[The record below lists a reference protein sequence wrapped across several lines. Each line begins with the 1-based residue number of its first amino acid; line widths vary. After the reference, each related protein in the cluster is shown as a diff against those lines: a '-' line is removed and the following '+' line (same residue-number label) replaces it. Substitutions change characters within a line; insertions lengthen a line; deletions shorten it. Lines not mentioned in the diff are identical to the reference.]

1 MLNQAWG
8 LADNADLYNCRD
20 HILQSFLV
28 AVPTR
33 AHSPSAWAIPSG
45 RCYGTPGISDEKR
58 CTVKHTPIGRSQCR
72 LLGLW
77 SKVMLPIAGIT
88 HLLKKLALKVSTF

>member
-8 LADNADLYNCRD
+8 LADKADLYNCRG

-33 AHSPSAWAIPSG
+33 GAHSPCVWAIHSG
-45 RCYGTPGISDEKR
+45 RRYGTPGISDEER
-58 CTVKHTPIGRSQCR
+58 CNVKHTPIGRSQCR

-88 HLLKKLALKVSTF
+88 HLLKNSS